1 VPNAELQ
8 RSLAFIFLRKGKEYL
23 TEKEI
28 VYSASMD
35 LRWFSPKDAQRLLDI
50 GLREKLL
57 ERRDGSVRLGFDPKA
72 LELPLDFRP
81 TKAALEE
88 PAELRNPFVEVLERL
103 SAARGLARKAI
114 VSKINHKQEALA
126 IDAEVAALLIAR
138 ELDVDVSDLYD
149 RVESEL
155 RARML

>member
-1 VPNAELQ
+1 MSSSELQ

-35 LRWFSPKDAQRLLDI
+35 LRWFSPKDAQKLLDF

-57 ERRDGSVRLGFDPKA
+57 ERRDGSVRLGFDPKSV
-72 LELPLDFRP
+72 ELPLDFRP
-81 TKAALEE
+81 SKAAIEE
-88 PAELRNPFVEVLERL
+88 PRELLSPFVEVLERL
-103 SAARGLARKAI
+103 SVARGLPRKTI
-114 VSKINHKQEALA
+114 VSKINHKQESLA

-138 ELDVDVSDLYD
+138 ELEVDVSDLYD

-155 RARML
+155 RSRAL